1 MPDVNF
7 WFNVM
12 KKSVVGDPIFWPGL
26 VYSPI
31 NINGL
36 LFALG
41 TVTGQVGLLFEE
53 FSEEDDIAICRKKTE
68 TGWQKITAALA
79 FRSSEFNPGDIK
91 PDLLICWIDDAKL
104 EDNELRV
111 MALSEI
117 IGKTESGRSDS
128 RAKSSNLADILPVN
142 SAEDLLNRGEAIM
155 GFEETVRQLDDRIK
169 KIKGG

>member
-1 MPDVNF
+1 
-7 WFNVM
+7 M

-26 VYSPI
+26 VYSPV

-53 FSEEDDIAICRKKTE
+53 FSAEGATAVCRKKTDA
-68 TGWQKITAALA
+68 GWEKITAALT
-79 FRSSEFNPGDIK
+79 FRSSEFDPGDSK
-91 PDLLICWIDDAKL
+91 PDLLICWIDDAEGDANTL
-104 EDNELRV
+104 PV

-117 IGKTESGRSDS
+117 IGKTESGKSGP
-128 RAKSSNLADILPVN
+128 RAKSPALANILPDN
-142 SAEDLLNRGEAIM
+142 SAEDLLHRGEAIM
-155 GFEETVRQLDDRIK
+155 GFEETVRQLDERIK